1 MDLEDLVQRA
11 SQRDVAAF
19 VELTRRFQQFAFGSA
34 LAMVGDFQRAEDVVQ
49 EAFLAAWSSLPTLT
63 EPAAF
68 PAWLRAIVRHC
79 ASRQLRRGY
88 LETLPL
94 TAAVEVPADQP
105 AVDERVERRNQAR
118 LALAAIAGLP
128 TALREAAALFYV
140 HDCSHQDIAAFL
152 GLSVTTVNN
161 RLHAARAKL
170 KERMVAMVSDT
181 LHAHS
186 LPDDFAHR
194 IGRLVE
200 ARGAV
205 VEALFDP
212 QSLPD
217 LLSELAVSDEANK
230 RAITVQVVQRPGGGL
245 VRAVT
250 VGPVDGLPRGA
261 TVLNSLRHTE
271 TPINAASFERAVTAL
286 AGPAAAA
293 PRLLETG
300 IKAIDVLCP
309 LVAGGT
315 VAIAG
320 EVGAGTT
327 VVMEELV
334 RRLSGGADQVSVF
347 VVAPTWDG
355 ARAPGY
361 SYAEELR
368 KDGFSE
374 GTRGAVQSFFLRAD
388 EGPWTADRL
397 AALAPADTVIH
408 LAREVAKAKIY
419 PCVDPRTSR
428 SRLLESDALDA
439 RHREIAARVRAA
451 LALLFAGGENVGAE
465 AYERVRRLAN
475 YLAQPFFC
483 AEPWTKRSGSHVSV
497 ATALADC
504 ADILDGRHDDLP
516 ADTFYFGGTV
526 AELRARRPEPPQPQ
540 AA

>member
-1 MDLEDLVQRA
+1 MELEDLVRRA

-49 EAFLAAWSSLPTLT
+49 EAFVAAWSSLPTLA

-68 PAWLRAIVRHC
+68 PAWLRAIVRHS

-94 TAAVEVPADQP
+94 AAAADV
-105 AVDERVERRNQAR
+105 ATDEPSADDRLEQRNQAR
-118 LALAAIAGLP
+118 LALAAIAELP
-128 TALREAAALFYV
+128 AALREAAVLFYV

-152 GLSVTTVNN
+152 GLPVTTVNN

-181 LHAHS
+181 LHARS

-200 ARGAV
+200 TRGNV

-230 RAITVQVVQRPGGGL
+230 RAVTVQVVQRPGGGL
-245 VRAVT
+245 VRAVRL
-250 VGPVDGLPRGA
+250 GPIDGLPRGA

-271 TPINAASFERAVTAL
+271 TPIDAASFQRAVSALTAPQ
-286 AGPAAAA
+286 AGG
-293 PRLLETG
+293 RLLETG
-300 IKAIDVLCP
+300 IKAVDLLCP
-309 LVAGGT
+309 LTAGDT
-315 VAIAG
+315 AAIAG
-320 EVGAGTT
+320 ESGAGTT

-334 RRLSGGADQVSVF
+334 RRLSGGADRVALF
-347 VVAPTWDG
+347 VVTQFWDG
-355 ARAPGY
+355 ERTPGF
-361 SYAEELR
+361 SHAEAL
-368 KDGFSE
+368 KQDGFSE
-374 GTRGAVQSFFLRAD
+374 GTLGAVQSFFLRAD

-397 AALAPADTVIH
+397 AALAPADAVIH
-408 LAREVAKAKIY
+408 LSREVAKAKIY
-419 PCVDPRTSR
+419 PCIDPRTSR
-428 SRLLESDALDA
+428 SRLLESGELGA
-439 RHREIAARVRAA
+439 RHCELAARVRAA
-451 LALLFAGGENVGAE
+451 LSPLFAGHEGAE
-465 AYERVRRLAN
+465 AQAFERSRKLAN

-483 AEPWTKRSGSHVSV
+483 AEPWTKRPGSHVRL
-497 ATALADC
+497 ATVLADC

-516 ADTFYFGGTV
+516 ADAFYFGGSM
-526 AELRARRPEPPQPQ
+526 AELRARGSEPLQPQP
-540 AA
+540 A

>member
-11 SQRDVAAF
+11 RQRDVAAF

-63 EPAAF
+63 EPVAF

-94 TAAVEVPADQP
+94 AAAAELPADEP
-105 AVDERVERRNQAR
+105 AADERVDRRNQAR

-161 RLHAARAKL
+161 RLHAARSKL

-186 LPDDFAHR
+186 LPDDFARR

-200 ARGAV
+200 ARGSV

-217 LLSELAVSDEANK
+217 LLAELAVSDEANK
-230 RAITVQVVQRPGGGL
+230 RAVTVQVVQRPGGGV

-250 VGPVDGLPRGA
+250 LGPIDGLPRGA

-271 TPINAASFERAVTAL
+271 TPIDAISFQRVVSAL
-286 AGPAAAA
+286 ADPEAGG
-293 PRLLETG
+293 RLLETG
-300 IKAIDVLCP
+300 IKAIDLLCP

-320 EVGAGTT
+320 EHGAGTT

-334 RRLSGGADQVSVF
+334 RRLSGGTDRVALF
-347 VVAPTWDG
+347 VVTQIWDG
-355 ARAPGY
+355 ERAPGF
-361 SYAEELR
+361 SHADALR

-388 EGPWTADRL
+388 EGPWTTDRL
-397 AALAPADTVIH
+397 AALAPADAVIH
-408 LAREVAKAKIY
+408 LSREVAKTRIY
-419 PCVDPRTSR
+419 PCIDPRTSR

-439 RHREIAARVRAA
+439 RLREIAARARAA
-451 LALLFAGGENVGAE
+451 LAQLFAGREDMKAE
-465 AYERVRRLAN
+465 AYERAHQLAN
-475 YLAQPFFC
+475 Y
-483 AEPWTKRSGSHVSV
+483 
-497 ATALADC
+497 
-504 ADILDGRHDDLP
+504 
-516 ADTFYFGGTV
+516 
-526 AELRARRPEPPQPQ
+526 
-540 AA
+540 

>member
-1 MDLEDLVQRA
+1 MELEDLVRRA

-94 TAAVEVPADQP
+94 AAAAELPADQP
-105 AVDERVERRNQAR
+105 AADDRLEQRNQAR
-118 LALAAIAGLP
+118 LALAAIADLP
-128 TALREAAALFYV
+128 ATLREAAVLFYV

-152 GLSVTTVNN
+152 SLPVTTVNN

-181 LHAHS
+181 LHARS
-186 LPDDFAHR
+186 LPDDFANR

-200 ARGAV
+200 TRGNV

-230 RAITVQVVQRPGGGL
+230 RAITVQVVQRPGGGV

-250 VGPVDGLPRGA
+250 LGSIDGLPRGA

-271 TPINAASFERAVTAL
+271 TPIDAASFRRTVSAL
-286 AGPAAAA
+286 ADPQAGG
-293 PRLLETG
+293 RLLETG
-300 IKAIDVLCP
+300 IKAIDLLCP

-320 EVGAGTT
+320 EYGAGTT

-334 RRLSGGADQVSVF
+334 RRLSGGTDRVALF
-347 VVAPTWDG
+347 VVTQRWDG
-355 ARAPGY
+355 ERTPGF
-361 SYAEELR
+361 SHAEALK

-374 GTRGAVQSFFLRAD
+374 GTLGAVQSFFLRAG

-397 AALAPADTVIH
+397 AALAPADAVIH
-408 LAREVAKAKIY
+408 LSREVAKAKIY
-419 PCVDPRTSR
+419 PCIDPRTSR
-428 SRLLESDALDA
+428 SRLLESEGLDK
-439 RHREIAARVRAA
+439 RHREIAARVRAV
-451 LALLFAGGENVGAE
+451 LALVFAGREGAD
-465 AYERVRRLAN
+465 ATAFERGRRLAN

-483 AEPWTKRSGSHVSV
+483 AEPSTKQPGSHVSL
-497 ATALADC
+497 ATTLADC
-504 ADILDGRHDDLP
+504 ADFLDGRHDDLP
-516 ADTFYFGGTV
+516 AETFYFGGTV
-526 AELRARRPEPPQPQ
+526 AELRARRPEPPEPQ